1 MCGIIG
7 YIGNK
12 NASEIILNGLKR
24 LEYRGYD
31 SVGIS
36 IYNENQ
42 IESIKSSGK
51 VIDLAKKVD
60 KNIFVGTSGIGHTR
74 WATHGRPSTANA
86 HPHKCFKIKYILYI
100 MELLRIIKSLKEFL
114 IGKGVTFKS
123 DTDTEVLSNL

>member
-36 IYNENQ
+36 ICNDNR

-51 VIDLAKKVD
+51 VIDLAKKLI
-60 KNIFVGTSGIGHTR
+60 KIF
-74 WATHGRPSTANA
+74 
-86 HPHKCFKIKYILYI
+86 
-100 MELLRIIKSLKEFL
+100 LLEHLE
-114 IGKGVTFKS
+114 
-123 DTDTEVLSNL
+123 